1 MDEKNKI
8 FYERSILKEDY
19 GIVRE
24 WKPFEVGEI
33 PTPPHCENHCETPPL
48 FESHYEINKALLV
61 GVKLIINAK
70 NYFAQNPHGRR
81 LAHLA
86 IHSKKR
92 RTRKKNTNRIKGDII
107 KRIRKGLI

>member
-1 MDEKNKI
+1 MDDKNKI
-8 FYERSILKEDY
+8 FYTFRNMAE
-19 GIVRE
+19 
-24 WKPFEVGEI
+24 
-33 PTPPHCENHCETPPL
+33 
-48 FESHYEINKALLV
+48 YEKALLV
-61 GVKLIINAK
+61 GLKAIINAK